1 MIHLIP
7 EIESFDQKCVIV
19 TGLLLSEMIKQH
31 KVTIGFDQSLSNSVM
46 NEQICLKGISNLY
59 KTAGKCN
66 DQQQYKAITEAAM
79 VSIPE
84 GFTNNSQMSPRKYV
98 TVK

>member
-1 MIHLIP
+1 
-7 EIESFDQKCVIV
+7 
-19 TGLLLSEMIKQH
+19 MIKQH

-46 NEQICLKGISNLY
+46 NDQICLESISNLY
-59 KTAGKCN
+59 KTAGKFN
-66 DQQQYKAITEAAM
+66 DQQQYKSITEVEM

-84 GFTNNSQMSPRKYV
+84 GFTNNSQISPRKYV